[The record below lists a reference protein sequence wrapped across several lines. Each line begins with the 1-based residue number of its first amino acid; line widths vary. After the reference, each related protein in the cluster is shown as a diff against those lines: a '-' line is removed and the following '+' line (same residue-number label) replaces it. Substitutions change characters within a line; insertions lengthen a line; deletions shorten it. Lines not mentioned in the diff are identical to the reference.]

1 MDFHILIVIGCVFSA
16 SLLSFLFINKIFRRK
31 TFEEVVAEKRALN
44 ANLYK
49 AAGGAATKKPKK
61 KELKREKKQRQRE
74 QQRDVNNE
82 PEPEEPED
90 FSDGQSEGQGSVADE
105 EPGLSKQHVEF
116 EPDAEILNEQRRPS
130 SVAEKENQPSVAG
143 KKGKK
148 DKRNGAGNKTA
159 GILVNKN
166 ETVVVKAPVNSEE
179 TPSLNNFETKVPKDV
194 VELKKQEQKERK
206 EDNNNKQQTQKKNG
220 GGNVAK
226 KEKPAAGETEAPV
239 VAKQILKQQQNGSPK
254 TQHNQ
259 ANNKTK
265 QQQQNKK
272 QNQKETLTA
281 KDLAQALDKLADHQ
295 NQTIGVNA
303 LMNVFSR
310 AELNRSE
317 IQILIDYLLNKQQD
331 MPSSHSEWSDDICQ
345 KLKRQLEEKEKLLA
359 EEQEASIGIQAKL
372 RELRQEVNTERA
384 QMHARIQAYNDKLQ
398 GKEQELSALNQELSS
413 LNDKLALERQQFQTL
428 LREKQANSQDLVQLQ
443 RLQQDLAH
451 KEKCLAEMTAFVN
464 AETQQKNEVI
474 QQQAQQLQAL
484 ELQRDELEARQN
496 NSIFELE
503 QRKQL
508 EAENADLKQELCA
521 VAQAQSELQRVHA
534 AELQE
539 LRQQASAL
547 ETSNQ
552 ALSLQLT
559 QAASS
564 AVQATA
570 AQSEQAQAQT
580 EALAQKQ
587 QELSALRSQV
597 GSLTDAQAQQQKQ
610 AAALQSQLQEAQQRA
625 EQLHAKEQQLQ
636 QELQEQREKNNVSSI
651 QQLCVFCMLILI
663 LKSFS
668 FYSVCWLL
676 HPHLFAFFTASFTN
690 CPVFVFRQDVRMK
703 NWKLIEALQNAEA
716 STAKATAKTKT
727 NTVQSVGQQHKEL
740 QQQQQK
746 AVAANGGGS
755 ASSAKSEQQRIR
767 DLYQRLYPDAV
778 KAQSGN
784 ALQASFDQWL
794 EQVLSTHVKQQ
805 QDVLRQKL
813 EAEKPEKQ
821 SSSSHKST
829 QSNNSSSSNHNS
841 THNNISSNN
850 SSSNSQSSSAAEQQE
865 LHKQILQLRE
875 CNDKLTQLVTKTT
888 NTLMDLEE
896 RAREQDEHWRG
907 IVDQKEQQIL
917 MLQQHASN
925 GEQDI

>member
-1 MDFHILIVIGCVFSA
+1 MDFHILIVIGCVVSA

-31 TFEEVVAEKRALN
+31 TFEEVVAEKRALS

-82 PEPEEPED
+82 PEPEEAED
-90 FSDGQSEGQGSVADE
+90 YSDGQSEGQGSVADE

-116 EPDAEILNEQRRPS
+116 EPDAEILTEQRRPS

-166 ETVVVKAPVNSEE
+166 ETVAVKIPATSEE
-179 TPSLNNFETKVPKDV
+179 TPTLNTFETKVPKDV

-206 EDNNNKQQTQKKNG
+206 EDNNNKQQTQKKVG

-226 KEKPAAGETEAPV
+226 KEKPAAAETEAPV
-239 VAKQILKQQQNGSPK
+239 VTKQILKQQQQQQNGSPK

-281 KDLAQALDKLADHQ
+281 KDLAQALDKLAEHQ

-384 QMHARIQAYNDKLQ
+384 QMHARNQAYVDKLQ
-398 GKEQELSALNQELSS
+398 SKEQELTALNQELSS
-413 LNDKLALERQQFQTL
+413 LNDKLTLERQQLQNL
-428 LREKQANSQDLVQLQ
+428 LREKQANSQDLLQLQ

-451 KEKCLAEMTAFVN
+451 KEKCLADMTAFVN

-508 EAENADLKQELCA
+508 EAENAELKQELCA

-539 LRQQASAL
+539 LRQESSVLEANNLAL
-547 ETSNQ
+547 NQ
-552 ALSLQLT
+552 HLT
-559 QAASS
+559 QAASN

-570 AQSEQAQAQT
+570 AQCEQAQAQT

-587 QELSALRSQV
+587 QELSVLRSQV
-597 GSLTDAQAQQQKQ
+597 DSLTSAQAQQQNQ
-610 AAALQSQLQEAQQRA
+610 ATTLQYQLQEAEQRA
-625 EQLHAKEQQLQ
+625 EQLQAKEQQLQ
-636 QELQEQREKNNVSSI
+636 QELQEQREKN
-651 QQLCVFCMLILI
+651 
-663 LKSFS
+663 
-668 FYSVCWLL
+668 
-676 HPHLFAFFTASFTN
+676 
-690 CPVFVFRQDVRMK
+690 D
-703 NWKLIEALQNAEA
+703 
-716 STAKATAKTKT
+716 
-727 NTVQSVGQQHKEL
+727 QQHKEL

-767 DLYQRLYPDAV
+767 DLYQRLYPEAV

-794 EQVLSTHVKQQ
+794 EQVLATHVKQQ
-805 QDVLRQKL
+805 QDKLRHKL

-821 SSSSHKST
+821 SSSSSHKST
-829 QSNNSSSSNHNS
+829 QSNNNSSSNHNNS

-850 SSSNSQSSSAAEQQE
+850 SSSNSQSSSAAAEQQE
-865 LHKQILQLRE
+865 LHKQNLQLRE

-907 IVDQKEQQIL
+907 IVEQKEQLIL
-917 MLQQHASN
+917 TLQQHASN
-925 GEQDI
+925 GE

>member
-1 MDFHILIVIGCVFSA
+1 MDFHILIVIGCVVSA

-31 TFEEVVAEKRALN
+31 TFEEVVAEKRALS

-49 AAGGAATKKPKK
+49 AAATKKPKK

-74 QQRDVNNE
+74 QQRDANNE
-82 PEPEEPED
+82 PEPEEAED
-90 FSDGQSEGQGSVADE
+90 YSDGQSEGQGSVADE

-116 EPDAEILNEQRRPS
+116 EPDAEVLTEQRRPN
-130 SVAEKENQPSVAG
+130 SVAEKENQPSGTG

-148 DKRNGAGNKTA
+148 DKRNGANNKTT

-166 ETVVVKAPVNSEE
+166 ETVVVKPPVNSEE

-206 EDNNNKQQTQKKNG
+206 EDNNNKQQSQKKIA
-220 GGNVAK
+220 GGNVSK
-226 KEKPAAGETEAPV
+226 KEKAAAVEAEAPV
-239 VAKQILKQQQNGSPK
+239 VTKQIIKQQQQQQNGSPK
-254 TQHNQ
+254 AQHNQ

-272 QNQKETLTA
+272 QNHKESLTA
-281 KDLAQALDKLADHQ
+281 KDLAHALDKLADHQ

-384 QMHARIQAYNDKLQ
+384 QMHARNQAYIDKLQ
-398 GKEQELSALNQELSS
+398 GKEQELSALNQELSN
-413 LNDKLALERQQFQTL
+413 LNDKLTIERQQLTTL
-428 LREKQANSQDLVQLQ
+428 RREKQANSQDLVQLQ

-474 QQQAQQLQAL
+474 QQQAQQVQAL

-508 EAENADLKQELCA
+508 EAENGDLKQELCA
-521 VAQAQSELQRVHA
+521 VAQVQSELQRVHA

-539 LRQQASAL
+539 LRQELSVL
-547 ETSNQ
+547 EARNV
-552 ALSLQLT
+552 ALSQQLT
-559 QAASS
+559 QAANS

-570 AQSEQAQAQT
+570 AQSEQAHVQT

-610 AAALQSQLQEAQQRA
+610 ANALQSQLQEAQQRA
-625 EQLHAKEQQLQ
+625 EQLQAKEKNLQ
-636 QELQEQREKNNVSSI
+636 QELQEQREKNN
-651 QQLCVFCMLILI
+651 QQ
-663 LKSFS
+663 
-668 FYSVCWLL
+668 Y
-676 HPHLFAFFTASFTN
+676 
-690 CPVFVFRQDVRMK
+690 
-703 NWKLIEALQNAEA
+703 
-716 STAKATAKTKT
+716 
-727 NTVQSVGQQHKEL
+727 KEL
-740 QQQQQK
+740 QLQQQK
-746 AVAANGGGS
+746 GVAANGGGS
-755 ASSAKSEQQRIR
+755 ASSVKSEQQRIR

-794 EQVLSTHVKQQ
+794 EQVLTTHVKLQ
-805 QDVLRQKL
+805 QDKLRQKFDTEL
-813 EAEKPEKQ
+813 SEKQ
-821 SSSSHKST
+821 SSSHKST

-841 THNNISSNN
+841 THNNISSYN
-850 SSSNSQSSSAAEQQE
+850 SSSNSQSFFAVEQQE
-865 LHKQILQLRE
+865 LHKQNLQLRE

-907 IVDQKEQQIL
+907 IVDQKEQLIL
-917 MLQQHASN
+917 TLQQHASN
-925 GEQDI
+925 GE

>member
-31 TFEEVVAEKRALN
+31 TFEEVVAEKRALS

-220 GGNVAK
+220 GGSVAK
-226 KEKPAAGETEAPV
+226 KEKPAAGEAEAPV

-508 EAENADLKQELCA
+508 EAETADLKQELCA

-539 LRQQASAL
+539 LRQQASTL

-570 AQSEQAQAQT
+570 AQSEQAQVQT

-587 QELSALRSQV
+587 QELIALRSQV

-625 EQLHAKEQQLQ
+625 EQLQAKEQQLQ
-636 QELQEQREKNNVSSI
+636 QELQEQREKNN
-651 QQLCVFCMLILI
+651 
-663 LKSFS
+663 
-668 FYSVCWLL
+668 
-676 HPHLFAFFTASFTN
+676 
-690 CPVFVFRQDVRMK
+690 DVRMK

-813 EAEKPEKQ
+813 EAEKAEKQ

>member
-1 MDFHILIVIGCVFSA
+1 MDFHILIVIGCVVSA

-31 TFEEVVAEKRALN
+31 TFEEVVAEKRALS

-74 QQRDVNNE
+74 QQRDANNE
-82 PEPEEPED
+82 PEPEEAED
-90 FSDGQSEGQGSVADE
+90 YSDGQSEGQGSVADE

-116 EPDAEILNEQRRPS
+116 EPDAEVLTEQRRPS
-130 SVAEKENQPSVAG
+130 SVAEKENQPSAAG

-148 DKRNGAGNKTA
+148 DKRNGANNKTA

-166 ETVVVKAPVNSEE
+166 ETVAVKPPVNSEE

-206 EDNNNKQQTQKKNG
+206 EDNNNKQQSQKKIA
-220 GGNVAK
+220 GGNVSK
-226 KEKPAAGETEAPV
+226 KEKAAAVEAEAPV
-239 VAKQILKQQQNGSPK
+239 VTKQIIKQQQQQQNGSPK

-281 KDLAQALDKLADHQ
+281 KDLAHALDKLADHQ

-384 QMHARIQAYNDKLQ
+384 QMHARNQAYIDKLQ

-413 LNDKLALERQQFQTL
+413 LNDKLTIERQQLTTL
-428 LREKQANSQDLVQLQ
+428 RREKQANSQDLVQLQ

-474 QQQAQQLQAL
+474 QQQAQQVQAL

-521 VAQAQSELQRVHA
+521 VTQAQSELQRVHA

-539 LRQQASAL
+539 LRQELSVL
-547 ETSNQ
+547 EARNV
-552 ALSLQLT
+552 ALSQQLT
-559 QAASS
+559 QAANS

-570 AQSEQAQAQT
+570 AQSEQAQVQT

-610 AAALQSQLQEAQQRA
+610 ANALQSQLQEAQQRA
-625 EQLHAKEQQLQ
+625 EQLQAKEKNLQ
-636 QELQEQREKNNVSSI
+636 QELQEQREKNN
-651 QQLCVFCMLILI
+651 
-663 LKSFS
+663 
-668 FYSVCWLL
+668 
-676 HPHLFAFFTASFTN
+676 
-690 CPVFVFRQDVRMK
+690 DVRLK

-716 STAKATAKTKT
+716 LTAKTKT
-727 NTVQSVGQQHKEL
+727 NSAQSVGQQHKEL
-740 QQQQQK
+740 QLQQQK

-755 ASSAKSEQQRIR
+755 ANSAKSEQQRIR

-805 QDVLRQKL
+805 QDKLRQKL
-813 EAEKPEKQ
+813 DAEQSEKQ

-850 SSSNSQSSSAAEQQE
+850 SSSNSQSSSAVEQQE
-865 LHKQILQLRE
+865 LHKQNLQLRE
-875 CNDKLTQLVTKTT
+875 CNDKLTQLVTKTS

-907 IVDQKEQQIL
+907 IVDQKEQLIL
-917 MLQQHASN
+917 TLQQHASN
-925 GEQDI
+925 GE

>member
-1 MDFHILIVIGCVFSA
+1 MDFHILIVIGCVVSA

-31 TFEEVVAEKRALN
+31 TFEEVVAEKRALS

-49 AAGGAATKKPKK
+49 AAGGAAAKKPKK

-74 QQRDVNNE
+74 QQRDVNTE

-90 FSDGQSEGQGSVADE
+90 YSDGQSEGQGSVADE

-130 SVAEKENQPSVAG
+130 SVAEKENQPSG

-148 DKRNGAGNKTA
+148 DKRNGANSKTA

-166 ETVVVKAPVNSEE
+166 ETVAVKATVTSEE
-179 TPSLNNFETKVPKDV
+179 APSLNNFETKVPKDV

-206 EDNNNKQQTQKKNG
+206 EDNNNKQQTQKKIG

-226 KEKPAAGETEAPV
+226 KEKPVAAETEAPV
-239 VAKQILKQQQNGSPK
+239 VTKQILKQQQQQQNGSPK

-272 QNQKETLTA
+272 QNQKDTLTA
-281 KDLAQALDKLADHQ
+281 KDLALALDKLADHQ

-345 KLKRQLEEKEKLLA
+345 KLKRQLEEKEKLLV

-384 QMHARIQAYNDKLQ
+384 QMHARNQAYVDKLQ
-398 GKEQELSALNQELSS
+398 GKEQELAALNQELSS
-413 LNDKLALERQQFQTL
+413 LNDKLTLERQQYQNL
-428 LREKQANSQDLVQLQ
+428 LREKQANSQDLLQLQ

-451 KEKCLAEMTAFVN
+451 KEKCLADMTAFVN
-464 AETQQKNEVI
+464 AETQQKNDVI

-508 EAENADLKQELCA
+508 DAENAELKQEVCT
-521 VAQAQSELQRVHA
+521 VRQAQSELQRVHG
-534 AELQE
+534 AELQK
-539 LRQQASAL
+539 LRQELSVLEAHNVAL
-547 ETSNQ
+547 GQ
-552 ALSLQLT
+552 QLT

-570 AQSEQAQAQT
+570 AQSEQAQVQT

-587 QELSALRSQV
+587 QELSVLRSQV

-610 AAALQSQLQEAQQRA
+610 ASALQSQLQEAQQRA
-625 EQLHAKEQQLQ
+625 EQLQAKEQQLQ
-636 QELQEQREKNNVSSI
+636 KELQEQREKNN
-651 QQLCVFCMLILI
+651 
-663 LKSFS
+663 
-668 FYSVCWLL
+668 
-676 HPHLFAFFTASFTN
+676 
-690 CPVFVFRQDVRMK
+690 
-703 NWKLIEALQNAEA
+703 
-716 STAKATAKTKT
+716 
-727 NTVQSVGQQHKEL
+727 QQHKEL

-746 AVAANGGGS
+746 AVVAANGGGGS

-794 EQVLSTHVKQQ
+794 EQVLATHVKQQ
-805 QDVLRQKL
+805 QDKLRQKL
-813 EAEKPEKQ
+813 GAEKPEKQ
-821 SSSSHKST
+821 SSSSSHKST

-865 LHKQILQLRE
+865 LHKQNLQLRE

-888 NTLMDLEE
+888 NTLIDLEE

-907 IVDQKEQQIL
+907 IVDQKEQLIQT
-917 MLQQHASN
+917 LQQHASN
-925 GEQDI
+925 GE

>member
-31 TFEEVVAEKRALN
+31 TFEEVVAEKRALS

-61 KELKREKKQRQRE
+61 KDLKREKKQRQRE
-74 QQRDVNNE
+74 QQRDVSNE

-90 FSDGQSEGQGSVADE
+90 YSDGQSEGQGSVADE

-148 DKRNGAGNKTA
+148 DKRNGANNKTA

-166 ETVVVKAPVNSEE
+166 ETVAVKAPANLEE
-179 TPSLNNFETKVPKDV
+179 TPALNSFETKVPKDV

-226 KEKPAAGETEAPV
+226 KEKPAAGETEASV
-239 VAKQILKQQQNGSPK
+239 VTKQILKQQQNGSPK

-272 QNQKETLTA
+272 QNQKESLTA

-384 QMHARIQAYNDKLQ
+384 QMHARIQAFNDKLQ

-413 LNDKLALERQQFQTL
+413 VNDKLALERQQFQTL

-451 KEKCLAEMTAFVN
+451 KEKCLADMTAFVN

-534 AELQE
+534 VELQE
-539 LRQQASAL
+539 LHQKSCTL
-547 ETSNQ
+547 ENSNQ
-552 ALSLQLT
+552 ALSQQLT

-570 AQSEQAQAQT
+570 AQSEQAQVQN

-610 AAALQSQLQEAQQRA
+610 ATALQSQLQEAQQRT
-625 EQLHAKEQQLQ
+625 EQLQAKEQQLQ
-636 QELQEQREKNNVSSI
+636 QELQEQREKNN
-651 QQLCVFCMLILI
+651 
-663 LKSFS
+663 
-668 FYSVCWLL
+668 
-676 HPHLFAFFTASFTN
+676 
-690 CPVFVFRQDVRMK
+690 DVRMK

-727 NTVQSVGQQHKEL
+727 NTSQSVGQQHKEL

-778 KAQSGN
+778 KSQSGN

-805 QDVLRQKL
+805 QDKLRQKL

-841 THNNISSNN
+841 TLNNISSNN
-850 SSSNSQSSSAAEQQE
+850 NSSNSQSSSAAEQQE
-865 LHKQILQLRE
+865 LHKQNLQLRE

-907 IVDQKEQQIL
+907 IVDQKEQLIL
-917 MLQQHASN
+917 TLQQHASN

>member
-1 MDFHILIVIGCVFSA
+1 MDFHILIVIGCVFTA

-49 AAGGAATKKPKK
+49 AAGGAAAKKPKK

-74 QQRDVNNE
+74 QQRDANNE
-82 PEPEEPED
+82 PEAEEVED
-90 FSDGQSEGQGSVADE
+90 YSDGQSEGQGSVADD

-130 SVAEKENQPSVAG
+130 SVAEKENQPAVSG

-148 DKRNGAGNKTA
+148 DKRNGAGNNKATG

-166 ETVVVKAPVNSEE
+166 ETVAVVKAPSSEE
-179 TPSLNNFETKVPKDV
+179 TPTLNNFEAKAPKDV

-206 EDNNNKQQTQKKNG
+206 EDNNNTKQQAQKKNG
-220 GGNVAK
+220 AGNVAK
-226 KEKPAAGETEAPV
+226 KEKPAAPEPEVVTAP
-239 VAKQILKQQQNGSPK
+239 KILKQQQQQNGSPK

-259 ANNKTK
+259 VNNKTK
-265 QQQQNKK
+265 QQHK
-272 QNQKETLTA
+272 QKQKETLTA
-281 KDLAQALDKLADHQ
+281 KDLAQALDKLAEYQ

-303 LMNVFSR
+303 LINVFSR

-331 MPSSHSEWSDDICQ
+331 MPASHSEWSDDICQ
-345 KLKRQLEEKEKLLA
+345 KLKRQLEEKEKLLS

-384 QMHARIQAYNDKLQ
+384 QMHSRIQAYNDKLQ
-398 GKEQELSALNQELSS
+398 AKEQELAAVNQELTG
-413 LNDKLALERQQFQTL
+413 LNDKLTLERQQFQTL
-428 LREKQANSQDLVQLQ
+428 LREKQANSQELVPQLQ

-451 KEKCLAEMTAFVN
+451 KEKCLADMTAFVN

-474 QQQAQQLQAL
+474 QQQAQQLLAL
-484 ELQRDELEARQN
+484 EQQRDELEQRQN

-508 EAENADLKQELCA
+508 EQENAELKQELRTLT
-521 VAQAQSELQRVHA
+521 QAQSELQRVHT

-539 LRQQASAL
+539 LRKQSTDL
-547 ETSNQ
+547 EAGNQ
-552 ALSLQLT
+552 ALKQQLS
-559 QAASS
+559 QAANS

-570 AQSEQAQAQT
+570 AQSEQAQVQS

-587 QELSALRSQV
+587 QELSALRSQL

-610 AAALQSQLQEAQQRA
+610 ATALQSQLQEAQKRA
-625 EQLHAKEQQLQ
+625 EQLQAKEKQLQ
-636 QELQEQREKNNVSSI
+636 QELQEQKEKNNE
-651 QQLCVFCMLILI
+651 
-663 LKSFS
+663 
-668 FYSVCWLL
+668 
-676 HPHLFAFFTASFTN
+676 
-690 CPVFVFRQDVRMK
+690 VRMK

-716 STAKATAKTKT
+716 STAKKCTKT
-727 NTVQSVGQQHKEL
+727 NTAQSLGQQHKEL
-740 QQQQQK
+740 QQQKQQL
-746 AVAANGGGS
+746 NGGGT

-767 DLYQRLYPDAV
+767 DLYLRLYPDAV
-778 KAQSGN
+778 KAQAGS

-794 EQVLSTHVKQQ
+794 EQVLATHVKQQ
-805 QDVLRQKL
+805 
-813 EAEKPEKQ
+813 AEKLQKQ
-821 SSSSHKST
+821 SSSSSHKST
-829 QSNNSSSSNHNS
+829 QSNSSSSSNHNNS

-850 SSSNSQSSSAAEQQE
+850 SSSNRQSPSADALAVEKQE
-865 LHKQILQLRE
+865 LHKQNLQLRE
-875 CNDKLTQLVTKTT
+875 CNDKLTQLVTKTVGPPQSIPIDFQSLITITLQT
-888 NTLMDLEE
+888 NTLLSLEDQ
-896 RAREQDEHWRG
+896 AREQDEHWRG
-907 IVDQKEQQIL
+907 IVEQKEQQIL
-917 MLQQHASN
+917 KLQQHASN
-925 GEQDI
+925 GE

>member
-1 MDFHILIVIGCVFSA
+1 MDFHILIVIGCVVSA

-31 TFEEVVAEKRALN
+31 TFEEVVAEKRALS

-49 AAGGAATKKPKK
+49 AAATKKPKK

-74 QQRDVNNE
+74 QQRDANNE
-82 PEPEEPED
+82 PEPEEAED
-90 FSDGQSEGQGSVADE
+90 YSDGQSEGQGSVADE

-116 EPDAEILNEQRRPS
+116 EPDAEVLTEQRRPN
-130 SVAEKENQPSVAG
+130 SVAEKENQPSGTG

-148 DKRNGAGNKTA
+148 DKRNGANNKTT

-166 ETVVVKAPVNSEE
+166 ETVVVKPPVNSEE

-206 EDNNNKQQTQKKNG
+206 EDNNNKQQSQKKIA
-220 GGNVAK
+220 GGNVSK
-226 KEKPAAGETEAPV
+226 KEKAAAVEAEAPV
-239 VAKQILKQQQNGSPK
+239 VTKQIIKQQQQQQNGSPK
-254 TQHNQ
+254 AQHNQ

-272 QNQKETLTA
+272 QNHKESLTA
-281 KDLAQALDKLADHQ
+281 KDLAHALDKLADHQ

-384 QMHARIQAYNDKLQ
+384 QMHARNQAYIDKLQ
-398 GKEQELSALNQELSS
+398 GKEQELSALNQELSN
-413 LNDKLALERQQFQTL
+413 LNDKLTIERQQLTTL
-428 LREKQANSQDLVQLQ
+428 RREKQANSQDLVQLQ

-474 QQQAQQLQAL
+474 QQQAQQVQAL

-508 EAENADLKQELCA
+508 EAENGDLKQELCA
-521 VAQAQSELQRVHA
+521 VAQVQSELQRVHA

-539 LRQQASAL
+539 LRQELSVL
-547 ETSNQ
+547 EARNV
-552 ALSLQLT
+552 ALSQQLT
-559 QAASS
+559 QAANS

-570 AQSEQAQAQT
+570 AQSEQAHVQT

-610 AAALQSQLQEAQQRA
+610 ANALQSQLQEAQQRA
-625 EQLHAKEQQLQ
+625 EQLQAKEKNLQ
-636 QELQEQREKNNVSSI
+636 QELQEQREKNN
-651 QQLCVFCMLILI
+651 
-663 LKSFS
+663 
-668 FYSVCWLL
+668 
-676 HPHLFAFFTASFTN
+676 
-690 CPVFVFRQDVRMK
+690 DVRLK

-716 STAKATAKTKT
+716 LTAKTKT
-727 NTVQSVGQQHKEL
+727 NSAQSVGQQYKEL
-740 QQQQQK
+740 QLQQQK
-746 AVAANGGGS
+746 GVAANGGGS
-755 ASSAKSEQQRIR
+755 ASSVKSEQQRIR

-794 EQVLSTHVKQQ
+794 EQVLTTHVKLQ
-805 QDVLRQKL
+805 QDKLRQKFDTEL
-813 EAEKPEKQ
+813 SEKQ
-821 SSSSHKST
+821 SSSHKST

-841 THNNISSNN
+841 THNNISSYN
-850 SSSNSQSSSAAEQQE
+850 SSSNSQSFFAVEQQE
-865 LHKQILQLRE
+865 LHKQNLQLRE

-907 IVDQKEQQIL
+907 IVDQKEQLIL
-917 MLQQHASN
+917 TLQQHASN
-925 GEQDI
+925 GE

>member
-1 MDFHILIVIGCVFSA
+1 MDFHILIVIGCVVSA

-31 TFEEVVAEKRALN
+31 TFEEVVAEKRALS

-82 PEPEEPED
+82 PEPEEAED
-90 FSDGQSEGQGSVADE
+90 YSDGQSEGQGSVAGE

-116 EPDAEILNEQRRPS
+116 EPDAEVLTDQRRPS
-130 SVAEKENQPSVAG
+130 SVAEKENQPSGAG

-148 DKRNGAGNKTA
+148 DKRNGANNKTA

-166 ETVVVKAPVNSEE
+166 ETVAVKPPANAEE
-179 TPSLNNFETKVPKDV
+179 TPTLNNFETKVPKDV

-206 EDNNNKQQTQKKNG
+206 EDNNNKQQSQKKIA
-220 GGNVAK
+220 GGNVSK
-226 KEKPAAGETEAPV
+226 KEKAAAVETEAPV
-239 VAKQILKQQQNGSPK
+239 VTKQILKQQQQQQNGSPK

-272 QNQKETLTA
+272 QNHKETLST
-281 KDLAQALDKLADHQ
+281 KDLAHALDKLADHQ

-384 QMHARIQAYNDKLQ
+384 QMHARNQAYIDKLQ
-398 GKEQELSALNQELSS
+398 GKEQELAALNQELSS
-413 LNDKLALERQQFQTL
+413 LNDKLTLERQQLTTL
-428 LREKQANSQDLVQLQ
+428 RREKQANSQDLVQLQ

-484 ELQRDELEARQN
+484 ELQREELEARQN

-508 EAENADLKQELCA
+508 EAENADLKQELSS
-521 VAQAQSELQRVHA
+521 VQQTQSELQRVHA

-539 LRQQASAL
+539 LRQNLSVL
-547 ETSNQ
+547 EARNV
-552 ALSLQLT
+552 ALSQQLT
-559 QAASS
+559 QAANS

-570 AQSEQAQAQT
+570 AQSEQAQVQT

-610 AAALQSQLQEAQQRA
+610 ANALQSQLQEAQQRA
-625 EQLHAKEQQLQ
+625 DQLQAKEQHLQ
-636 QELQEQREKNNVSSI
+636 QELQEQREKNN
-651 QQLCVFCMLILI
+651 
-663 LKSFS
+663 
-668 FYSVCWLL
+668 
-676 HPHLFAFFTASFTN
+676 
-690 CPVFVFRQDVRMK
+690 
-703 NWKLIEALQNAEA
+703 
-716 STAKATAKTKT
+716 
-727 NTVQSVGQQHKEL
+727 QQHKEL
-740 QQQQQK
+740 QLQQQK

-794 EQVLSTHVKQQ
+794 EQVLATHVKQQ
-805 QDVLRQKL
+805 QDKLRQKL
-813 EAEKPEKQ
+813 DAEKSEKQ

-850 SSSNSQSSSAAEQQE
+850 SSSNSQSSSAVEQQE
-865 LHKQILQLRE
+865 LHKQNLQLRE

-888 NTLMDLEE
+888 NTLMDLED

-907 IVDQKEQQIL
+907 IVEQKEQLIL
-917 MLQQHASN
+917 TLQQHASN
-925 GEQDI
+925 GE

>member
-1 MDFHILIVIGCVFSA
+1 MDFHILIVIGCVVSA

-31 TFEEVVAEKRALN
+31 TFEEVVAEKRALS

-49 AAGGAATKKPKK
+49 AAGGAATKKPKR

-74 QQRDVNNE
+74 QQRDANNE
-82 PEPEEPED
+82 PEPEEAED
-90 FSDGQSEGQGSVADE
+90 YSDGQSEGQGSVADG

-116 EPDAEILNEQRRPS
+116 EPDAEVLTEQRRPS
-130 SVAEKENQPSVAG
+130 SVAEKENQPSGTG

-148 DKRNGAGNKTA
+148 DRRNGANNKTA

-166 ETVVVKAPVNSEE
+166 ETVVVKPPVNSEE

-206 EDNNNKQQTQKKNG
+206 EDNNNKQQSQRKIAG
-220 GGNVAK
+220 SNVSK
-226 KEKPAAGETEAPV
+226 KEKASAVEAEAPV
-239 VAKQILKQQQNGSPK
+239 VTKQIIKQQQQQQNGSPK
-254 TQHNQ
+254 AQHNQ

-281 KDLAQALDKLADHQ
+281 KDLAHALDKLADHQ

-384 QMHARIQAYNDKLQ
+384 QMHARNQAYIDKLQ

-413 LNDKLALERQQFQTL
+413 LNDKLTIERQQLTTL
-428 LREKQANSQDLVQLQ
+428 RREKQANSQDLVQLQ

-474 QQQAQQLQAL
+474 QQQAQQVQTL

-508 EAENADLKQELCA
+508 EAENGDLKQELCA

-539 LRQQASAL
+539 LRQELSVL
-547 ETSNQ
+547 EARNV
-552 ALSLQLT
+552 ALSQQLT
-559 QAASS
+559 QAANS

-610 AAALQSQLQEAQQRA
+610 ANALQSQLQEAQQRA
-625 EQLHAKEQQLQ
+625 EQLQAKEKNLQ
-636 QELQEQREKNNVSSI
+636 QELQEQREKNN
-651 QQLCVFCMLILI
+651 
-663 LKSFS
+663 
-668 FYSVCWLL
+668 
-676 HPHLFAFFTASFTN
+676 
-690 CPVFVFRQDVRMK
+690 
-703 NWKLIEALQNAEA
+703 
-716 STAKATAKTKT
+716 
-727 NTVQSVGQQHKEL
+727 QQHKEL
-740 QQQQQK
+740 QLQQQK

-794 EQVLSTHVKQQ
+794 EQVLATHVKLQ
-805 QDVLRQKL
+805 QDKLRQKL
-813 EAEKPEKQ
+813 DTEQSEKQ
-821 SSSSHKST
+821 SSSHKST
-829 QSNNSSSSNHNS
+829 QSNNSSSNNHNS

-850 SSSNSQSSSAAEQQE
+850 SSSNSQSSSAVEQQE
-865 LHKQILQLRE
+865 LHKQNLQLRE

-907 IVDQKEQQIL
+907 IVDQKEQLIL
-917 MLQQHASN
+917 TLQQHASN
-925 GEQDI
+925 GE

>member
-1 MDFHILIVIGCVFSA
+1 MDFHILIVIGCVVSA

-31 TFEEVVAEKRALN
+31 TFEEVVAEKRALS

-49 AAGGAATKKPKK
+49 AAGGAAAKKPKK

-74 QQRDVNNE
+74 QQRDVNTE

-90 FSDGQSEGQGSVADE
+90 YSDGQSEGQGSVADE

-130 SVAEKENQPSVAG
+130 SVAEKENQPSG

-148 DKRNGAGNKTA
+148 DKRNGANSKTA

-166 ETVVVKAPVNSEE
+166 ETVAVKATVTSEE
-179 TPSLNNFETKVPKDV
+179 APSLNNFETKVPKDV

-206 EDNNNKQQTQKKNG
+206 EDNNNKQQTQKKIG

-226 KEKPAAGETEAPV
+226 KEKPVAAETEAPV
-239 VAKQILKQQQNGSPK
+239 VTKQILKQQQQQQNGSPK

-272 QNQKETLTA
+272 QNQKDTLTA
-281 KDLAQALDKLADHQ
+281 KDLALALDKLADHQ

-345 KLKRQLEEKEKLLA
+345 KLKRQLEEKEKLLV

-384 QMHARIQAYNDKLQ
+384 QMHARNQAYVDKLQ
-398 GKEQELSALNQELSS
+398 GKEQELAALNQELSS
-413 LNDKLALERQQFQTL
+413 LNDKLTLERQQYQNL
-428 LREKQANSQDLVQLQ
+428 LREKQANSQDLLQLQ

-451 KEKCLAEMTAFVN
+451 KEKCLADMTAFVN
-464 AETQQKNEVI
+464 AETQQKNDVI

-508 EAENADLKQELCA
+508 DAENAELKQEVCT
-521 VAQAQSELQRVHA
+521 VRQAQSELQRVHG
-534 AELQE
+534 AELQK
-539 LRQQASAL
+539 LRQELSVLEAHNVAL
-547 ETSNQ
+547 GQ
-552 ALSLQLT
+552 QLT

-570 AQSEQAQAQT
+570 AQSEQAQVQT

-587 QELSALRSQV
+587 QELSVLRSQV

-610 AAALQSQLQEAQQRA
+610 ASALQSQLQEAQQRA
-625 EQLHAKEQQLQ
+625 EQLQAKEQQLQ
-636 QELQEQREKNNVSSI
+636 KELQEQREKNN
-651 QQLCVFCMLILI
+651 
-663 LKSFS
+663 
-668 FYSVCWLL
+668 
-676 HPHLFAFFTASFTN
+676 
-690 CPVFVFRQDVRMK
+690 DVRMK

-716 STAKATAKTKT
+716 LTAKATAKTKT
-727 NTVQSVGQQHKEL
+727 NTAQSVGQQHKEL

-746 AVAANGGGS
+746 AVVAANGGGGS

-794 EQVLSTHVKQQ
+794 EQVLATHVKQQ
-805 QDVLRQKL
+805 QDKLRQKL
-813 EAEKPEKQ
+813 GAEKPEKQ
-821 SSSSHKST
+821 SSSSSHKST

-865 LHKQILQLRE
+865 LHKQNLQLRE

-888 NTLMDLEE
+888 NTLIDLEE

-907 IVDQKEQQIL
+907 IVDQKEQLIQT
-917 MLQQHASN
+917 LQQHASN
-925 GEQDI
+925 GE

>member
-1 MDFHILIVIGCVFSA
+1 MDFHILIVIGCVVSA

-31 TFEEVVAEKRALN
+31 TFEEVVAEKRALS

-74 QQRDVNNE
+74 QQRDANNE
-82 PEPEEPED
+82 PEPEEAED
-90 FSDGQSEGQGSVADE
+90 YSDGQSEGQGSVADE

-116 EPDAEILNEQRRPS
+116 EPDAEVLTEQRRPS
-130 SVAEKENQPSVAG
+130 SVAEKENQPSAAG

-148 DKRNGAGNKTA
+148 DKRNGANNKTA

-166 ETVVVKAPVNSEE
+166 ETVAVKPPVNSEE

-206 EDNNNKQQTQKKNG
+206 EDNNNKQQSQKKIA
-220 GGNVAK
+220 GGNVSK
-226 KEKPAAGETEAPV
+226 KEKAAAVEAEAPV
-239 VAKQILKQQQNGSPK
+239 VTKQIIKQQQQQQNGSPK

-281 KDLAQALDKLADHQ
+281 KDLAHALDKLADHQ

-384 QMHARIQAYNDKLQ
+384 QMHARNQAYIDKLQ

-413 LNDKLALERQQFQTL
+413 LNDKLTIERQQLTTL
-428 LREKQANSQDLVQLQ
+428 RREKQANSQDLVQLQ

-474 QQQAQQLQAL
+474 QQQAQQVQAL

-521 VAQAQSELQRVHA
+521 VTQAQSELQRVHA

-539 LRQQASAL
+539 LRQELSVL
-547 ETSNQ
+547 EARNV
-552 ALSLQLT
+552 ALSQQLT
-559 QAASS
+559 QAANS

-570 AQSEQAQAQT
+570 AQSEQAQVQT

-610 AAALQSQLQEAQQRA
+610 ANALQSQLQEAQQRA
-625 EQLHAKEQQLQ
+625 EQLQAKEKNLQ
-636 QELQEQREKNNVSSI
+636 QELQEQREKNN
-651 QQLCVFCMLILI
+651 
-663 LKSFS
+663 
-668 FYSVCWLL
+668 
-676 HPHLFAFFTASFTN
+676 
-690 CPVFVFRQDVRMK
+690 
-703 NWKLIEALQNAEA
+703 
-716 STAKATAKTKT
+716 
-727 NTVQSVGQQHKEL
+727 QQHKEL
-740 QQQQQK
+740 QLQQQK

-755 ASSAKSEQQRIR
+755 ANSAKSEQQRIR

-805 QDVLRQKL
+805 QDKLRQKL
-813 EAEKPEKQ
+813 DAEQSEKQ

-850 SSSNSQSSSAAEQQE
+850 SSSNSQSSSAVEQQE
-865 LHKQILQLRE
+865 LHKQNLQLRE
-875 CNDKLTQLVTKTT
+875 CNDKLTQLVTKTS

-907 IVDQKEQQIL
+907 IVDQKEQLIL
-917 MLQQHASN
+917 TLQQHASN
-925 GEQDI
+925 GE

>member
-636 QELQEQREKNNVSSI
+636 QELQEQREKNN
-651 QQLCVFCMLILI
+651 
-663 LKSFS
+663 
-668 FYSVCWLL
+668 
-676 HPHLFAFFTASFTN
+676 
-690 CPVFVFRQDVRMK
+690 
-703 NWKLIEALQNAEA
+703 
-716 STAKATAKTKT
+716 
-727 NTVQSVGQQHKEL
+727 QQHKEL

>member
-1 MDFHILIVIGCVFSA
+1 MDFHILIVIGCVVSA

-31 TFEEVVAEKRALN
+31 TFEEVVAEKRALS
-44 ANLYK
+44 ANLFK
-49 AAGGAATKKPKK
+49 AAGGAASKKPKK

-74 QQRDVNNE
+74 QQRDANNE
-82 PEPEEPED
+82 PEPEEAED
-90 FSDGQSEGQGSVADE
+90 YSDGQSEGQGSVADE

-116 EPDAEILNEQRRPS
+116 EPDAEVLTEQRRPS
-130 SVAEKENQPSVAG
+130 SVAEKENQPSGAG

-148 DKRNGAGNKTA
+148 DKRNGANSKTA

-166 ETVVVKAPVNSEE
+166 ETVAVKPAVSSEE

-206 EDNNNKQQTQKKNG
+206 EDNNNKQQSQKKVA
-220 GGNVAK
+220 GGNVSK
-226 KEKPAAGETEAPV
+226 KEKAAAVEIEAPV
-239 VAKQILKQQQNGSPK
+239 VTKQILKQQQQQQNGSPK

-272 QNQKETLTA
+272 QNQKETLSA
-281 KDLAQALDKLADHQ
+281 KDLAHALDKLADHQ

-384 QMHARIQAYNDKLQ
+384 QMHARNQAYIDKLQ
-398 GKEQELSALNQELSS
+398 GKEQELAALNQELSS
-413 LNDKLALERQQFQTL
+413 LNDKLTIERQQLTTL
-428 LREKQANSQDLVQLQ
+428 RREKQAANSQDLVQLQ

-474 QQQAQQLQAL
+474 QQQAQQVQAL

-539 LRQQASAL
+539 LRQELSVL
-547 ETSNQ
+547 EARNV
-552 ALSLQLT
+552 ALSQQLT
-559 QAASS
+559 QAANS

-610 AAALQSQLQEAQQRA
+610 ANALQSQLQDAQQRA
-625 EQLHAKEQQLQ
+625 EQLQAKEINLQ
-636 QELQEQREKNNVSSI
+636 QELQEQREKNN
-651 QQLCVFCMLILI
+651 
-663 LKSFS
+663 
-668 FYSVCWLL
+668 
-676 HPHLFAFFTASFTN
+676 
-690 CPVFVFRQDVRMK
+690 
-703 NWKLIEALQNAEA
+703 
-716 STAKATAKTKT
+716 
-727 NTVQSVGQQHKEL
+727 QQHKEL
-740 QQQQQK
+740 QLQQQK

-794 EQVLSTHVKQQ
+794 EQVLATHVKQQ
-805 QDVLRQKL
+805 QDKLRQKL
-813 EAEKPEKQ
+813 DAEKSEKQ

-829 QSNNSSSSNHNS
+829 QSNNSSSSNHNNS

-850 SSSNSQSSSAAEQQE
+850 SSSNSQSSSVAEQQE
-865 LHKQILQLRE
+865 LHKQNLQLRE

-907 IVDQKEQQIL
+907 IVDQKEQLIL
-917 MLQQHASN
+917 TLQQHASN
-925 GEQDI
+925 GE

>member
-31 TFEEVVAEKRALN
+31 TFEEVVAEKRALS

-61 KELKREKKQRQRE
+61 KDLKREKKQRQRE
-74 QQRDVNNE
+74 QQRDVSNE

-90 FSDGQSEGQGSVADE
+90 YSDGQSEGQGSVADE

-148 DKRNGAGNKTA
+148 DKRNGANNKTA

-166 ETVVVKAPVNSEE
+166 ETVAVKAPANLEE
-179 TPSLNNFETKVPKDV
+179 TPALNSFETKVPKDV

-226 KEKPAAGETEAPV
+226 KEKPAAGETEASV
-239 VAKQILKQQQNGSPK
+239 VTKQILKQQQNGSPK

-272 QNQKETLTA
+272 QNQKESLTA

-384 QMHARIQAYNDKLQ
+384 QMHARIQAFNDKLQ

-413 LNDKLALERQQFQTL
+413 VNDKLALERQQFQTL

-451 KEKCLAEMTAFVN
+451 KEKCLADMTAFVN

-534 AELQE
+534 VELQE
-539 LRQQASAL
+539 LHQKSCTL
-547 ETSNQ
+547 ENSNQ
-552 ALSLQLT
+552 ALSQQLT

-570 AQSEQAQAQT
+570 AQSEQAQVQN

-610 AAALQSQLQEAQQRA
+610 ATALQSQLQEAQQRT
-625 EQLHAKEQQLQ
+625 EQLQAKEQQLQ
-636 QELQEQREKNNVSSI
+636 QELQEQREKNN
-651 QQLCVFCMLILI
+651 
-663 LKSFS
+663 
-668 FYSVCWLL
+668 
-676 HPHLFAFFTASFTN
+676 
-690 CPVFVFRQDVRMK
+690 
-703 NWKLIEALQNAEA
+703 
-716 STAKATAKTKT
+716 
-727 NTVQSVGQQHKEL
+727 QQHKEL

-778 KAQSGN
+778 KSQSGN

-805 QDVLRQKL
+805 QDKLRQKL

-841 THNNISSNN
+841 TLNNISSNN
-850 SSSNSQSSSAAEQQE
+850 NSSNSQSSSAAEQQE
-865 LHKQILQLRE
+865 LHKQNLQLRE

-907 IVDQKEQQIL
+907 IVDQKEQLIL
-917 MLQQHASN
+917 TLQQHASN

>member
-31 TFEEVVAEKRALN
+31 TFEEVVAEKRALS

-49 AAGGAATKKPKK
+49 AASGGAASKKPKK

-82 PEPEEPED
+82 QPEADEPED
-90 FSDGQSEGQGSVADE
+90 YSDGQSEEGQGSVADDE
-105 EPGLSKQHVEF
+105 QPGLSKQHVEF
-116 EPDAEILNEQRRPS
+116 EPDPEILNEQQRRPS
-130 SVAEKENQPSVAG
+130 SVAEKENQPTTTAAG

-148 DKRNGAGNKTA
+148 DKRNGGNQNKATG

-166 ETVVVKAPVNSEE
+166 ESHAVKAVLSNADE
-179 TPSLNNFETKVPKDV
+179 TTPTLNNFEAKAPKDV

-206 EDNNNKQQTQKKNG
+206 EDNNNKQQAQKKNG
-220 GGNVAK
+220 EKVAK
-226 KEKPAAGETEAPV
+226 KEKPALASEPEPTIV
-239 VAKQILKQQQNGSPK
+239 TKQVLKQQNGSPK

-265 QQQQNKK
+265 QQQQHSNNKQK
-272 QNQKETLTA
+272 QKETALTA
-281 KDLAQALDKLADHQ
+281 KDLAVALDKLAEHQ

-331 MPSSHSEWSDDICQ
+331 MPASHAEWSDDICQ

-384 QMHARIQAYNDKLQ
+384 QMHARIQAYNEKLQ
-398 GKEQELSALNQELSS
+398 SKDQELSS
-413 LNDKLALERQQFQTL
+413 LNDKLTLERQQLQNL
-428 LREKQANSQDLVQLQ
+428 LRESQANSQDLLQVQ

-451 KEKCLAEMTAFVN
+451 KEKCLADMTAFVS

-474 QQQAQQLQAL
+474 QQQAQQLAAL
-484 ELQRDELEARQN
+484 EQQRDELEARQN

-508 EAENADLKQELCA
+508 DAENADLKQELRT
-521 VAQAQSELQRVHA
+521 VTQAQSELQRVHA

-539 LRQQASAL
+539 LRQQISAL
-547 ETSNQ
+547 EANNQ
-552 ALSLQLT
+552 TLNQQLT
-559 QAASS
+559 QAAST
-564 AVQATA
+564 AVQASA
-570 AQSEQAQAQT
+570 AQSEKVQVQS
-580 EALAQKQ
+580 EALAQNQ
-587 QELSALRSQV
+587 QELSALRLQV
-597 GSLTDAQAQQQKQ
+597 GTLTDAQAQQQKQ
-610 AAALQSQLQEAQQRA
+610 ANALSSLLQEAQQRA
-625 EQLHAKEQQLQ
+625 EQLQAKEKQLQ
-636 QELQEQREKNNVSSI
+636 KELQEQREKNN
-651 QQLCVFCMLILI
+651 
-663 LKSFS
+663 
-668 FYSVCWLL
+668 
-676 HPHLFAFFTASFTN
+676 
-690 CPVFVFRQDVRMK
+690 DVRMK

-716 STAKATAKTKT
+716 STAKAMAKTKP
-727 NTVQSVGQQHKEL
+727 NTAQSLGQQHKEL
-740 QQQQQK
+740 QQQQQQQQQQK
-746 AVAANGGGS
+746 AVAANGGGGS
-755 ASSAKSEQQRIR
+755 ANSAKSEQERIR
-767 DLYQRLYPDAV
+767 GLYQRLYPDAV
-778 KAQSGN
+778 KAQAGN

-794 EQVLSTHVKQQ
+794 EQVLTTHVKQQ
-805 QDVLRQKL
+805 QEKLRQKL
-813 EAEKPEKQ
+813 ELEKPGKQ
-821 SSSSHKST
+821 PSSSSHKST
-829 QSNNSSSSNHNS
+829 QSNSSSSSSSNHNS
-841 THNNISSNN
+841 SIHNNISSNN
-850 SSSNSQSSSAAEQQE
+850 SSSNSQSSSAAVAEQQE
-865 LHKQILQLRE
+865 LHKQNLQLRE

-907 IVDQKEQQIL
+907 IVDQKEQIIVK
-917 MLQQHASN
+917 LQQHASN

>member
-1 MDFHILIVIGCVFSA
+1 MDFHILIVIGCVVSA

-31 TFEEVVAEKRALN
+31 TFEEVVAEKRALS

-49 AAGGAATKKPKK
+49 AAGGAAAKKPKK
-61 KELKREKKQRQRE
+61 KDLKREKKQRQRE

-82 PEPEEPED
+82 AEEVED
-90 FSDGQSEGQGSVADE
+90 YSDGQSEGQGSVADE

-130 SVAEKENQPSVAG
+130 SVAEKENQPAVAG

-148 DKRNGAGNKTA
+148 EKRNGGANNKTA

-166 ETVVVKAPVNSEE
+166 ETVAVKPPATSEE
-179 TPSLNNFETKVPKDV
+179 TPSLNTFETKIPKDV

-206 EDNNNKQQTQKKNG
+206 EDSNNKQQTQKKIG

-226 KEKPAAGETEAPV
+226 KEKAETEAPV
-239 VAKQILKQQQNGSPK
+239 VTKQILKQQQQQQNGSPK

-331 MPSSHSEWSDDICQ
+331 MPASHSEWSDDICQ

-384 QMHARIQAYNDKLQ
+384 QMHARNQAYIDKLQ
-398 GKEQELSALNQELSS
+398 GKEQELAALNQELSS
-413 LNDKLALERQQFQTL
+413 LNDKLTLERQQLQNL
-428 LREKQANSQDLVQLQ
+428 VREKQANSQDLVQLQ

-451 KEKCLAEMTAFVN
+451 KEKCLADMTAFVN

-484 ELQRDELEARQN
+484 EQQRDELEARQN

-508 EAENADLKQELCA
+508 EAENAELKQELCT
-521 VAQAQSELQRVHA
+521 VTQAQSELQRVHA

-539 LRQQASAL
+539 LRQESSNLEASNL
-547 ETSNQ
+547 T
-552 ALSLQLT
+552 LSQHLT
-559 QAASS
+559 QAASN
-564 AVQATA
+564 AVQWA

-597 GSLTDAQAQQQKQ
+597 DSLSDNQVQQQKQ
-610 AAALQSQLQEAQQRA
+610 ATALQSQLQEAQQRA
-625 EQLHAKEQQLQ
+625 DQLQAKEKQLQ
-636 QELQEQREKNNVSSI
+636 QELQEQREKNN
-651 QQLCVFCMLILI
+651 
-663 LKSFS
+663 
-668 FYSVCWLL
+668 
-676 HPHLFAFFTASFTN
+676 
-690 CPVFVFRQDVRMK
+690 DVRLK

-716 STAKATAKTKT
+716 LTAKATAKTKT
-727 NTVQSVGQQHKEL
+727 NTAQSVGQQHKEL

-746 AVAANGGGS
+746 AVAANGAGS

-767 DLYQRLYPDAV
+767 DLYQRLYPEAV

-784 ALQASFDQWL
+784 AQQASFDQWL
-794 EQVLSTHVKQQ
+794 EHVLATHVKQQ
-805 QDVLRQKL
+805 QDKLRQKL

-821 SSSSHKST
+821 SSNSSHKST

-850 SSSNSQSSSAAEQQE
+850 SSSNSQSSAAAAAEQQE
-865 LHKQILQLRE
+865 LHKQNLQLRE

-907 IVDQKEQQIL
+907 IVEQKEQQIL
-917 MLQQHASN
+917 TLQQHASN
-925 GEQDI
+925 GE

>member
-31 TFEEVVAEKRALN
+31 TFEEVVAEKRALS

-61 KELKREKKQRQRE
+61 KDLKREKKQRQRE
-74 QQRDVNNE
+74 QQRDVSNE

-90 FSDGQSEGQGSVADE
+90 YSDGQSEGQGSVADE

-148 DKRNGAGNKTA
+148 DKRNGANNKTA

-166 ETVVVKAPVNSEE
+166 ETVAVKAPANLEE
-179 TPSLNNFETKVPKDV
+179 TPALNSFETKVPKDV

-226 KEKPAAGETEAPV
+226 KEKPAAGETEATV
-239 VAKQILKQQQNGSPK
+239 VTKQILKQQQNGSPK

-272 QNQKETLTA
+272 QNQKESLTA

-384 QMHARIQAYNDKLQ
+384 QMHARIQAFNDKLQ

-413 LNDKLALERQQFQTL
+413 VNDKLALERQQFQTL

-451 KEKCLAEMTAFVN
+451 KEKCLADMTAFVN

-534 AELQE
+534 VELQE
-539 LRQQASAL
+539 LHQKSCTL
-547 ETSNQ
+547 ENSNQ
-552 ALSLQLT
+552 ALSQQLT

-570 AQSEQAQAQT
+570 AQSEQAQVQN

-610 AAALQSQLQEAQQRA
+610 ATALQSQLQEAQQRT
-625 EQLHAKEQQLQ
+625 EQLQAKEQQLQ
-636 QELQEQREKNNVSSI
+636 QELQEQREKNN
-651 QQLCVFCMLILI
+651 
-663 LKSFS
+663 
-668 FYSVCWLL
+668 
-676 HPHLFAFFTASFTN
+676 
-690 CPVFVFRQDVRMK
+690 
-703 NWKLIEALQNAEA
+703 
-716 STAKATAKTKT
+716 
-727 NTVQSVGQQHKEL
+727 QQHKEL

-778 KAQSGN
+778 KSQSGN

-805 QDVLRQKL
+805 QDKLRQKL

-841 THNNISSNN
+841 TLNNISSNN
-850 SSSNSQSSSAAEQQE
+850 NSSNSQSSSAAEQQE
-865 LHKQILQLRE
+865 LHKQNLQLRE

-907 IVDQKEQQIL
+907 IVDQKEQLIL
-917 MLQQHASN
+917 TLQQHASN

>member
-1 MDFHILIVIGCVFSA
+1 MDFHILIVIGCVVSA

-31 TFEEVVAEKRALN
+31 TFEEVVAEKRALS

-82 PEPEEPED
+82 PEPEEAED
-90 FSDGQSEGQGSVADE
+90 YSDGQSEGQGSVAGE

-116 EPDAEILNEQRRPS
+116 EPDAEVLTDQRRPS
-130 SVAEKENQPSVAG
+130 SVAEKENQPSGAG

-148 DKRNGAGNKTA
+148 DKRNGANNKTA

-166 ETVVVKAPVNSEE
+166 ETVAVKPPANAEE
-179 TPSLNNFETKVPKDV
+179 TPTLNNFETKVPKDV

-206 EDNNNKQQTQKKNG
+206 EDNNNKQQSQKKVA
-220 GGNVAK
+220 GGNVSK
-226 KEKPAAGETEAPV
+226 KEKVAAVETEAPV
-239 VAKQILKQQQNGSPK
+239 VTKQILKQQQQQQNGSPK

-272 QNQKETLTA
+272 QNHKETLST
-281 KDLAQALDKLADHQ
+281 KDLAHALDKLADHQ

-384 QMHARIQAYNDKLQ
+384 QMHARNQAYIDKLQ
-398 GKEQELSALNQELSS
+398 GKEQELAALNQELSS
-413 LNDKLALERQQFQTL
+413 LNDKLTLERQQLTTL
-428 LREKQANSQDLVQLQ
+428 RREKQANSQDLVQLQ

-484 ELQRDELEARQN
+484 ELQREELEARQN

-508 EAENADLKQELCA
+508 EAENADLKQELSS
-521 VAQAQSELQRVHA
+521 VQQTQSELQRVHA

-539 LRQQASAL
+539 LRQNLSVL
-547 ETSNQ
+547 EARNV
-552 ALSLQLT
+552 ALSQQLT
-559 QAASS
+559 QAANS

-570 AQSEQAQAQT
+570 AQSEQAQVQT

-587 QELSALRSQV
+587 QELNALRSQV

-610 AAALQSQLQEAQQRA
+610 ANALQSQLLEAQQRA
-625 EQLHAKEQQLQ
+625 DQLQAKEQHLQ
-636 QELQEQREKNNVSSI
+636 QELQEQREKNN
-651 QQLCVFCMLILI
+651 
-663 LKSFS
+663 
-668 FYSVCWLL
+668 
-676 HPHLFAFFTASFTN
+676 
-690 CPVFVFRQDVRMK
+690 DVRMK

-716 STAKATAKTKT
+716 LTAKTKT
-727 NTVQSVGQQHKEL
+727 NSAQSVGQQHKEL
-740 QQQQQK
+740 QLQQQK

-794 EQVLSTHVKQQ
+794 EQVLATHVKQQ
-805 QDVLRQKL
+805 QDKLRQKL
-813 EAEKPEKQ
+813 DAEKSEKQ

-850 SSSNSQSSSAAEQQE
+850 SSSNSQSSSAVEQQE
-865 LHKQILQLRE
+865 LHKQNLQLRE

-888 NTLMDLEE
+888 NTLMDLED

-907 IVDQKEQQIL
+907 IVEQKEQLIL
-917 MLQQHASN
+917 TLQQHASN
-925 GEQDI
+925 GE

>member
-1 MDFHILIVIGCVFSA
+1 MDFHILIVIGCVVSA

-31 TFEEVVAEKRALN
+31 TFEEVVAEKRALS

-49 AAGGAATKKPKK
+49 AAGGAAAKKPKK
-61 KELKREKKQRQRE
+61 KDLKREKKQRQRE

-82 PEPEEPED
+82 AEEVED
-90 FSDGQSEGQGSVADE
+90 YSDGQSEGQGSVADE

-130 SVAEKENQPSVAG
+130 SVAEKENQPAVAG

-148 DKRNGAGNKTA
+148 EKRNGGANNKTA

-166 ETVVVKAPVNSEE
+166 ETVAVKPPATSEE
-179 TPSLNNFETKVPKDV
+179 TPSLNTFETKIPKDV

-206 EDNNNKQQTQKKNG
+206 EDSNNKQQTQKKIG

-226 KEKPAAGETEAPV
+226 KEKAETEAPV
-239 VAKQILKQQQNGSPK
+239 VTKQILKQQQQQQNGSPK

-331 MPSSHSEWSDDICQ
+331 MPASHSEWSDDICQ

-384 QMHARIQAYNDKLQ
+384 QMHARNQAYIDKLQ
-398 GKEQELSALNQELSS
+398 GKEQELAALNQELSS
-413 LNDKLALERQQFQTL
+413 LNDKLTLERQQLQNL
-428 LREKQANSQDLVQLQ
+428 VREKQANSQDLVQLQ

-451 KEKCLAEMTAFVN
+451 KEKCLADMTAFVN

-484 ELQRDELEARQN
+484 EQQRDELEARQN

-508 EAENADLKQELCA
+508 EAENAELKQELCT
-521 VAQAQSELQRVHA
+521 VTQAQSELQRVHA

-539 LRQQASAL
+539 LRQESSNLEASNL
-547 ETSNQ
+547 T
-552 ALSLQLT
+552 LSQHLT
-559 QAASS
+559 QAASN
-564 AVQATA
+564 AVQWA

-597 GSLTDAQAQQQKQ
+597 DSLSDNQVQQQKQ
-610 AAALQSQLQEAQQRA
+610 ATALQSQLQEAQQRA
-625 EQLHAKEQQLQ
+625 DQLQAKEKQLQ
-636 QELQEQREKNNVSSI
+636 QELQEQREKNN
-651 QQLCVFCMLILI
+651 
-663 LKSFS
+663 
-668 FYSVCWLL
+668 
-676 HPHLFAFFTASFTN
+676 
-690 CPVFVFRQDVRMK
+690 
-703 NWKLIEALQNAEA
+703 
-716 STAKATAKTKT
+716 
-727 NTVQSVGQQHKEL
+727 QQHKEL

-746 AVAANGGGS
+746 AVAANGAGS

-767 DLYQRLYPDAV
+767 DLYQRLYPEAV

-784 ALQASFDQWL
+784 AQQASFDQWL
-794 EQVLSTHVKQQ
+794 EHVLATHVKQQ
-805 QDVLRQKL
+805 QDKLRQKL

-821 SSSSHKST
+821 SSNSSHKST

-850 SSSNSQSSSAAEQQE
+850 SSSNSQSSAAAAAEQQE
-865 LHKQILQLRE
+865 LHKQNLQLRE

-907 IVDQKEQQIL
+907 IVEQKEQQIL
-917 MLQQHASN
+917 TLQQHASN
-925 GEQDI
+925 GE

>member
-636 QELQEQREKNNVSSI
+636 QELQEQREKNN
-651 QQLCVFCMLILI
+651 
-663 LKSFS
+663 
-668 FYSVCWLL
+668 
-676 HPHLFAFFTASFTN
+676 
-690 CPVFVFRQDVRMK
+690 DVRMK

>member
-1 MDFHILIVIGCVFSA
+1 MDFHILIVIGCVVSA

-31 TFEEVVAEKRALN
+31 TFEEVVAEKRALS

-74 QQRDVNNE
+74 QQRDANQE

-90 FSDGQSEGQGSVADE
+90 YSDGQSEGQASVADE

-116 EPDAEILNEQRRPS
+116 EPDAEILTEQRRPS
-130 SVAEKENQPSVAG
+130 SVAEKENQPSAGG

-148 DKRNGAGNKTA
+148 DKRNGASNKTA

-166 ETVVVKAPVNSEE
+166 ETVTVKVPAPAEE
-179 TPSLNNFETKVPKDV
+179 TPTLNSFETKVPKDV

-206 EDNNNKQQTQKKNG
+206 EDNNNKQQTQKKVGG

-226 KEKPAAGETEAPV
+226 KEKPAAAETEAPV
-239 VAKQILKQQQNGSPK
+239 VAKQILKQQQQNGSPK

-384 QMHARIQAYNDKLQ
+384 QMHARNQAYVDKLQ
-398 GKEQELSALNQELSS
+398 SKEQELTALNQELSS
-413 LNDKLALERQQFQTL
+413 LNDKLTVERQQLQNL
-428 LREKQANSQDLVQLQ
+428 LREKQANSQDLLQLQ

-451 KEKCLAEMTAFVN
+451 KEKCLAEMTAFVS

-484 ELQRDELEARQN
+484 EQQRDELEARQN

-508 EAENADLKQELCA
+508 EAENAELKQELCA

-539 LRQQASAL
+539 LRQGSSVLEANNLAL
-547 ETSNQ
+547 NQ
-552 ALSLQLT
+552 RLT
-559 QAASS
+559 QAASN
-564 AVQATA
+564 AIQATA

-597 GSLTDAQAQQQKQ
+597 ELLTSAQAQQQKQ
-610 AAALQSQLQEAQQRA
+610 ATALQSQLQEAQQRA
-625 EQLHAKEQQLQ
+625 EQLQAKEKQLQ
-636 QELQEQREKNNVSSI
+636 QELQLQREKN
-651 QQLCVFCMLILI
+651 
-663 LKSFS
+663 
-668 FYSVCWLL
+668 
-676 HPHLFAFFTASFTN
+676 
-690 CPVFVFRQDVRMK
+690 D
-703 NWKLIEALQNAEA
+703 
-716 STAKATAKTKT
+716 
-727 NTVQSVGQQHKEL
+727 QQHKEL

-767 DLYQRLYPDAV
+767 DLYQRLYPEAV

-784 ALQASFDQWL
+784 ALQSSFDQWL
-794 EQVLSTHVKQQ
+794 EQVLATHVKQQ
-805 QDVLRQKL
+805 QDKLRQKL

-821 SSSSHKST
+821 QSSSSSHKST
-829 QSNNSSSSNHNS
+829 QSNNSSSSNHNNS

-850 SSSNSQSSSAAEQQE
+850 SSSNSQSSSAAAEQQE
-865 LHKQILQLRE
+865 LHKQNLQLRE

-907 IVDQKEQQIL
+907 IVEQKEQLIL
-917 MLQQHASN
+917 TLQQHASN
-925 GEQDI
+925 GE

>member
-31 TFEEVVAEKRALN
+31 TFEEVVAEKRALS

-220 GGNVAK
+220 GGSVAK
-226 KEKPAAGETEAPV
+226 KEKPAAGEAEAPV

-508 EAENADLKQELCA
+508 EAETADLKQELCA

-539 LRQQASAL
+539 LRQQASTL

-570 AQSEQAQAQT
+570 AQSEQAQVQT

-587 QELSALRSQV
+587 QELIALRSQV

-625 EQLHAKEQQLQ
+625 EQLQAKEQQLQ
-636 QELQEQREKNNVSSI
+636 QELQEQREKNN
-651 QQLCVFCMLILI
+651 
-663 LKSFS
+663 
-668 FYSVCWLL
+668 
-676 HPHLFAFFTASFTN
+676 
-690 CPVFVFRQDVRMK
+690 
-703 NWKLIEALQNAEA
+703 
-716 STAKATAKTKT
+716 
-727 NTVQSVGQQHKEL
+727 QQHKEL

-813 EAEKPEKQ
+813 EAEKAEKQ

>member
-31 TFEEVVAEKRALN
+31 TFEEVVAEKRALS

-74 QQRDVNNE
+74 QQRDANNE

-90 FSDGQSEGQGSVADE
+90 YSDGQSEGQGSVADE

-116 EPDAEILNEQRRPS
+116 EPDAEILSEQRRPS

-148 DKRNGAGNKTA
+148 DKRNGGNNKTA

-166 ETVVVKAPVNSEE
+166 ETVAIKAPIISEE

-206 EDNNNKQQTQKKNG
+206 EDNNNKQQSQKKNG

-226 KEKPAAGETEAPV
+226 KEKPAAAEAEAPV
-239 VAKQILKQQQNGSPK
+239 VTKQILKQQQQQQQQNGSPK

-331 MPSSHSEWSDDICQ
+331 MPASHSEWSDDICQ

-398 GKEQELSALNQELSS
+398 GKEQELAALNQELSS

-451 KEKCLAEMTAFVN
+451 KEKCLADMTAFVN

-508 EAENADLKQELCA
+508 EQENAELKQELCA
-521 VAQAQSELQRVHA
+521 VTQAQSELQRVHA

-539 LRQQASAL
+539 LRQQSSAL
-547 ETSNQ
+547 EASNQ
-552 ALSLQLT
+552 ALSQQLT

-570 AQSEQAQAQT
+570 AQSEQAQVQT
-580 EALAQKQ
+580 ETLAKKQ
-587 QELSALRSQV
+587 QELNALRSQV

-610 AAALQSQLQEAQQRA
+610 ATALQSQLQEAQQRA
-625 EQLHAKEQQLQ
+625 ELLQAKEQKLQL
-636 QELQEQREKNNVSSI
+636 ELQEQREKNN
-651 QQLCVFCMLILI
+651 
-663 LKSFS
+663 
-668 FYSVCWLL
+668 
-676 HPHLFAFFTASFTN
+676 
-690 CPVFVFRQDVRMK
+690 
-703 NWKLIEALQNAEA
+703 
-716 STAKATAKTKT
+716 
-727 NTVQSVGQQHKEL
+727 QQHKEL

-746 AVAANGGGS
+746 VVAANGGGS

-794 EQVLSTHVKQQ
+794 EQVLATHVKQQ
-805 QDVLRQKL
+805 QDKLRQKI

-865 LHKQILQLRE
+865 LHKQNLQLRE

-907 IVDQKEQQIL
+907 IVDQKEQLIL
-917 MLQQHASN
+917 TLQQHASN